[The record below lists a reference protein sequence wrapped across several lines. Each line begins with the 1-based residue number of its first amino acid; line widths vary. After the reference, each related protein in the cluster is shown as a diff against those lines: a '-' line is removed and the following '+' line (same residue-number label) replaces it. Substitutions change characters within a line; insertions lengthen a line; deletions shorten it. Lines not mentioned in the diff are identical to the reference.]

1 MSMRA
6 RATIESELKTV
17 KKLETDGTATKG
29 IFLLLDI
36 MDNQQLVV
44 ETLLDIRELLSIKKL
59 KEERKKKG

>member
-1 MSMRA
+1 MRA
-6 RATIESELKTV
+6 RTTIESELKTL
-17 KKLETDGTATKG
+17 KKLEADGEATKG